1 MNDAPPLH
9 EIAGV
14 LHVHSTYS
22 DGTGTV
28 PQIAAAAQANDLDF
42 VLLTDHDTLAAKD
55 SGEEGWHDS
64 VLVLIGEEISPY
76 RENHYLAFGLDQPID
91 HRGLECG
98 EIVERVNEAGGFG
111 FLSHPF
117 SKGSERFRRGL
128 GGMPWR
134 DIDCGG
140 YTGLELWSFVTDG
153 GEQIRSIPDVF
164 RFILTPGR
172 FIDHPPRAN
181 LEAWDRLCGNRRCV
195 ALGGIDAH
203 QVGIRIG
210 NHVPLRLM
218 AYRRSFR
225 YLRTHLLIERPLTRA
240 LEDDRELLFSALRE
254 GHAFIAMDALAPAH
268 GFRFW
273 AEGPETLTMGDESQA
288 AYGEWILRA
297 TLPQAARLRLMR
309 NGEEV
314 ASADEAREIEY
325 PTADAGVYRLEAHRR
340 AHGRERTWILSNPI
354 YLR

>member
-1 MNDAPPLH
+1 
-9 EIAGV
+9 
-14 LHVHSTYS
+14 
-22 DGTGTV
+22 
-28 PQIAAAAQANDLDF
+28 
-42 VLLTDHDTLAAKD
+42 
-55 SGEEGWHDS
+55 
-64 VLVLIGEEISPY
+64 
-76 RENHYLAFGLDQPID
+76 
-91 HRGLECG
+91 
-98 EIVERVNEAGGFG
+98 
-111 FLSHPF
+111 
-117 SKGSERFRRGL
+117 
-128 GGMPWR
+128 MPWR

-153 GEQIRSIPDVF
+153 GEQIKSIPDVF

-172 FIDHPPRAN
+172 FIDHPPRTN
-181 LEAWDRLCGNRRCV
+181 LEAWDTLCADRRCV

-203 QVGIRIG
+203 QVGVRVG

-240 LEDDRELLFSALRE
+240 LEDDQELVFSALRE

-273 AEGPETLTMGDESQA
+273 AEGPDILAMGDESRA
-288 AYGEWILRA
+288 ERGEWALRA
-297 TLPQAARLRLMR
+297 KLPQAARVRLIC

-314 ASADEAREIEY
+314 ASADATREIEHR
-325 PTADAGVYRLEAHRR
+325 AAGAGVYRIEAYRHG
-340 AHGRERTWILSNPI
+340 HGRERTWILSNPI